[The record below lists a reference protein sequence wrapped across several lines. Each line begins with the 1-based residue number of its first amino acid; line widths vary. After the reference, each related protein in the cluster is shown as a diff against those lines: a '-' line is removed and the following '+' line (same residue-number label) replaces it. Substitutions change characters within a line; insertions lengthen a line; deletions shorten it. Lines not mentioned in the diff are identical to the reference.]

1 MDQTAARDETL
12 ARLLAD
18 FTEQARRG
26 QAPDVDEV
34 VRQHPDL
41 AKELRELWAAAQLAE
56 ALAQRSSPASTV
68 DFVPRN
74 APGPD
79 SGAVSAGGLPRTF
92 GDYELLEELGRGA
105 MGVVYKAY
113 QGSLDR
119 QVAVKMLLRGD
130 LASEADLARFRGE
143 AEAAAR
149 LKHPN
154 VVSIIEVAD
163 RNGQAYFSMQYV
175 EGTTLARLVAAGPL
189 PARDAARYLTPIC
202 RAIHH
207 AHQAGILHRDLKPSN
222 VLIDADGVPHVS
234 DFGLAKRLPTF
245 QGAAADGLTQSGAIV
260 GTPSYMAPEQAAG
273 SRGVISQASDI
284 YSLGAI
290 LYELLTGRPPF
301 QAATHVDTL
310 LLVLEQ
316 EPVPPHLLN
325 KKVDRDLE
333 MICLKCL
340 QKPADLRYETAA
352 QLADDLEAYL
362 NGEPI
367 SAQSSGLAYKVSRLL
382 SETHHAAVLENWGL
396 LWMWHSLAL
405 VILCSVTNWLYLLHI
420 HNRIYYLGIW
430 GVGLGTWASIFWALR
445 RRGGPV
451 TFVERQ
457 IAHVWAASTI
467 GSISLFFV
475 EMLMNLEVLTL
486 SPVLGLLAG
495 MVFLVKAGMLSGFFY
510 IAALACFATA
520 VFMAL
525 FPGAGLF
532 VFGLVSAACFFLP
545 GLKYYRQH
553 VRAAPAGKA
562 G

>member
-1 MDQTAARDETL
+1 
-12 ARLLAD
+12 
-18 FTEQARRG
+18 
-26 QAPDVDEV
+26 
-34 VRQHPDL
+34 
-41 AKELRELWAAAQLAE
+41 
-56 ALAQRSSPASTV
+56 
-68 DFVPRN
+68 
-74 APGPD
+74 
-79 SGAVSAGGLPRTF
+79 
-92 GDYELLEELGRGA
+92 

-113 QGSLDR
+113 QRSLDR
-119 QVAVKMLLRGD
+119 QVAVKMMLRGD

-154 VVSIIEVAD
+154 VVSVIEVGD
-163 RNGQAYFSMQYV
+163 RDGQAYFSMQYV

-189 PARDAARYLTPIC
+189 AARDAARYLAPIC

-222 VLIDADGVPHVS
+222 VLIDSDGVPHVS

-245 QGAAADGLTQSGAIV
+245 QGAAVHGPTQTGAIV

-352 QLADDLEAYL
+352 ELADDLEAFL
-362 NGEPI
+362 NGERI
-367 SAQSSGLAYKVSRLL
+367 SAQSSGLVYTVSRLL
-382 SETHHAAVLENWGL
+382 SETHHAAVLENWGA

-405 VILCSVTNWLYLLHI
+405 AILCSVTNWLYLLHV

-475 EMLMNLEVLTL
+475 EMLLDLPVLTL

-510 IAALACFATA
+510 IAALACFVTA
-520 VFMAL
+520 VFMAV
-525 FPGAGLF
+525 FPEIGLF
-532 VFGLVSAACFFLP
+532 LFGLVSAASFFIP
-545 GLKYYRQH
+545 GFKYYRQH
-553 VRAAPAGKA
+553 IRSASSDNEG
-562 G
+562 